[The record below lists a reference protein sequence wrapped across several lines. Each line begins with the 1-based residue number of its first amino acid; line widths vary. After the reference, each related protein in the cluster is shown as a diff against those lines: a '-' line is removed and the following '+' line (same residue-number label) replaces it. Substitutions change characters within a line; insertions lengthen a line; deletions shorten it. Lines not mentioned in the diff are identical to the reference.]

1 MGKIKVRKKLRRKK
15 NDNLSIYALI
25 ALSVLFVFFM
35 VLSFLGNNGS
45 VFKVESRKESITEA
59 RKKDTE
65 EYETMGWVRVQGTN
79 IDYPVI
85 RVLDE
90 DYGRPVN
97 GESYAWSTND
107 GTKVDKKMDISGHN
121 ILNLSSNPVKK
132 DDMFIYFEE
141 LMNFVYYDFA
151 KENQFIQLHIDGEEY
166 IYKIFSINF
175 LKPFDVNTFAR
186 NGYGEDEMN
195 NFLDRYGRCQRLYAR
210 NLEDSVYIFDCT
222 NHIMLLNDNR
232 YTGYSVGIMV
242 SEGGANMIAHL
253 ATNDYSVSTF
263 YELYEEELRVREL
276 QEKIKNK
283 EITITQ
289 IVEAYIK
296 RIKEKEPTVDAFITL
311 QLEDALEKAGKID
324 KEIEEGKK
332 LPSLAGIPIGIKD
345 IICTK
350 GIRTTAGSK
359 MLENFIAPYDATV
372 MEKINKEEII
382 SLGKLNMDEFAMGSS
397 TENSYFKITK
407 NPWDLSRIPGGSSG
421 GSAAAVAADMVPW
434 SLGTDTGGSIRQ
446 PASLCRNSWIKT
458 IIWTCIKIWSYSICI
473 IFRSSRSVY

>member
-1 MGKIKVRKKLRRKK
+1 MGKIKVRKKLRKKK

-35 VLSFLGNNGS
+35 FLSFLGNNGS

-195 NFLDRYGRCQRLYAR
+195 HFLEV
-210 NLEDSVYIFDCT
+210 LEKG
-222 NHIMLLNDNR
+222 N
-232 YTGYSVGIMV
+232 
-242 SEGGANMIAHL
+242 
-253 ATNDYSVSTF
+253 
-263 YELYEEELRVREL
+263 LYEHD
-276 QEKIKNK
+276 
-283 EITITQ
+283 
-289 IVEAYIK
+289 
-296 RIKEKEPTVDAFITL
+296 VDVTADDKFI
-311 QLEDALEKAGKID
+311 
-324 KEIEEGKK
+324 
-332 LPSLAGIPIGIKD
+332 SLYT
-345 IICTK
+345 CTK
-350 GIRTTAGSK
+350 FFGNNLNSNLVVTGRLLRKGEKVKLSTVEKTEK
-359 MLENFIAPYDATV
+359 YD
-372 MEKINKEEII
+372 EIVDI
-382 SLGKLNMDEFAMGSS
+382 MK
-397 TENSYFKITK
+397 
-407 NPWDLSRIPGGSSG
+407 GGE
-421 GSAAAVAADMVPW
+421 V
-434 SLGTDTGGSIRQ
+434 
-446 PASLCRNSWIKT
+446 NE
-458 IIWTCIKIWSYSICI
+458 
-473 IFRSSRSVY
+473 